1 MTQDQLDVTRHE
13 AAETEWLAYDLGE
26 HQSEGQD
33 GWEWMARGD
42 DLARRVYVSSEGD
55 TLSEHALFRVCFVA
69 GTAEVAEA
77 HVSLD
82 GRDIGCRGVVRR
94 GGGESRGQAGPER
107 RGADAKGRG
116 EEGGC
121 RMPAIRR
128 KGSAASG
135 PRLDTQRASAP
146 GPAAARPSPG
156 RTGCGAG
163 EGLQQGRRPKRG
175 PPMQTQ
181 TLTPPTGASISSPM
195 PESAVPRPNPATRV
209 AVTTHDVG
217 RARFILLQAAGSL
230 DAQDPAI
237 RDDAALFLDML
248 DAEGGDAV
256 DLLRAALRTSLE
268 AEAQAAACKIRAAQL
283 AERQH
288 RHEARAAALAAAV
301 HQAMRDLG
309 IPHLRDAEFTA
320 SRRDGVV
327 RVEVSD
333 ASLLPGAFVR
343 TKHEPDKAALLAAL
357 KAGQTIPGAILA
369 QGDETLTVKVK

>member
-1 MTQDQLDVTRHE
+1 MH
-13 AAETEWLAYDLGE
+13 
-26 HQSEGQD
+26 
-33 GWEWMARGD
+33 
-42 DLARRVYVSSEGD
+42 
-55 TLSEHALFRVCFVA
+55 
-69 GTAEVAEA
+69 
-77 HVSLD
+77 
-82 GRDIGCRGVVRR
+82 
-94 GGGESRGQAGPER
+94 
-107 RGADAKGRG
+107 
-116 EEGGC
+116 
-121 RMPAIRR
+121 
-128 KGSAASG
+128 
-135 PRLDTQRASAP
+135 
-146 GPAAARPSPG
+146 
-156 RTGCGAG
+156 
-163 EGLQQGRRPKRG
+163 
-175 PPMQTQ
+175 TQ

-209 AVTTHDVG
+209 AVTAQDVA

-230 DAQDPAI
+230 EAQDAAI

-268 AEAQAAACKIRAAQL
+268 AEAQAAACKARAAQL
-283 AERQH
+283 VERQR
-288 RHEARAAALAAAV
+288 RHEARAVALAASV

-309 IPHLRDAEFTA
+309 IPRLRDAEFTA
-320 SRRDGVV
+320 SRRDGVP